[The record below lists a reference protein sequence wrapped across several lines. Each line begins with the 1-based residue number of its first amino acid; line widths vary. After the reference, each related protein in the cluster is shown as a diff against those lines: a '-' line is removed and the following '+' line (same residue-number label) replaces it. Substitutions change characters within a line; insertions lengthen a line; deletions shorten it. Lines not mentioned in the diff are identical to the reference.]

1 MGRTEPEGK
10 LLGRDFI
17 LICSS
22 NFLAFFSIYMII
34 PVLPVFLED
43 KGYNNFLI
51 GALMSMMTVAA
62 LLRPFF
68 GKISDRSGR
77 RWLIVWGI
85 LLLGISNFLY
95 AAFGGALPL
104 LIVRLVNG
112 LGLAAFHTAAYA
124 MIGDLAPSARRL
136 QGIAIF
142 YISVDATIATAP
154 VVAEFMRVAWGYTPV
169 YILAGALALAAFLA
183 SLFIRETRDHR
194 RLPNPATA
202 RHVRITPLQIAIYTM
217 TICYTLTLG
226 SLTTFIVLSALGN
239 SIQQGELFFT
249 VFAVTLIVLRLGVG
263 KRADALA
270 RRPLIMIS
278 GVIAIAGLIIIA
290 YAGHLF
296 FLILGSFIYALGFA
310 YLPTALSALLLDY
323 TLLSD
328 RGVVLG
334 IFLAVFDL
342 GMGLGGVAMGPLAD
356 AWGYPAMYVAGGMIA
371 LLGMLFFVL
380 STGDLRGE
388 GGSTASAEG
397 RMGVEGEREQ
407 KLG

>member
-1 MGRTEPEGK
+1 M
-10 LLGRDFI
+10 
-17 LICSS
+17 
-22 NFLAFFSIYMII
+22 
-34 PVLPVFLED
+34 
-43 KGYNNFLI
+43 
-51 GALMSMMTVAA
+51 
-62 LLRPFF
+62 
-68 GKISDRSGR
+68 
-77 RWLIVWGI
+77 
-85 LLLGISNFLY
+85 
-95 AAFGGALPL
+95 
-104 LIVRLVNG
+104 
-112 LGLAAFHTAAYA
+112 
-124 MIGDLAPSARRL
+124 
-136 QGIAIF
+136 
-142 YISVDATIATAP
+142 
-154 VVAEFMRVAWGYTPV
+154 
-169 YILAGALALAAFLA
+169 
-183 SLFIRETRDHR
+183 
-194 RLPNPATA
+194 
-202 RHVRITPLQIAIYTM
+202 RITPLQIAIYTM